1 MIRLNIASAY
11 STAAGAENRDPAA
24 RPPEHGPFGPSR
36 APGADLTVAH
46 MKWGADARR
55 TRAIIAAPSA
65 MLSAALLLSACG
77 GGGNTSTGE
86 KTQPPAGAATAATAR
101 TSPAPTAQPSP
112 AGAEIDPCA
121 LVTKAEIEAAVG
133 TAVLDPKSERLANLA
148 SCSFHD
154 PAAPIFSLASVTV
167 FAAASESDAREIFDL
182 AKGNAADVQEVDGLG
197 DDAYWDDILGTLQ
210 VLEGT
215 YEISVDVAS
224 GEGADQRRAAE
235 DIAARALSR
244 LP

>member
-1 MIRLNIASAY
+1 M
-11 STAAGAENRDPAA
+11 
-24 RPPEHGPFGPSR
+24 
-36 APGADLTVAH
+36 
-46 MKWGADARR
+46 WGADAGR
-55 TRAIIAAPSA
+55 TRAVIAAPLA

-77 GGGNTSTGE
+77 GGNTSTGD
-86 KTQPPAGAATAATAR
+86 KTQPAAKAATAATTR
-101 TSPAPTAQPSP
+101 TSPTPTAQASP
-112 AGAEIDPCA
+112 TGAEIDPCA
-121 LVTKAEIEAAVG
+121 LVTRAEVEAAVG
-133 TAVLDPKSERLANLA
+133 ATVLDPKPERLANLA

-154 PAAPIFSLASVTV
+154 PAAPIFSLASVNV
-167 FAAASESDAREIFDL
+167 FAAASESDAQEIFDL